1 MRAEQDR
8 NVKDRAKETLLEVV
22 MEMLLRGFGF
32 LNVDLMKS
40 HPTRF
45 EIEGKMLRI
54 PFNRLQNMGDKAAM
68 SIDME
73 REKRPFS
80 SVEDLMRRTSLNKTS
95 IEMLRKYGALKGLPE
110 KEQIT
115 LF

>member
-1 MRAEQDR
+1 
-8 NVKDRAKETLLEVV
+8 
-22 MEMLLRGFGF
+22 MLLRGFGF

-45 EIEGKMLRI
+45 EIEGKTLRI
-54 PFNRLQNMGDKAAM
+54 PSTSPEHGDKAAM

-73 REKRPFS
+73 RKRDLLPSRTCEK
-80 SVEDLMRRTSLNKTS
+80 DAQQTS
-95 IEMLRKYGALKGLPE
+95 IEMFRKYGALKGLPE